1 MFGIAAFVKQTSMHA
16 RMQSLDPA
24 FKHLRKSGE
33 AGNVAN
39 RNFFL
44 SQQFGRTAGRNDV
57 DTLSFERAR
66 KFGDAAFIGN
76 GNECR
81 SEEHTSELQSPMYLV
96 CRLLLE
102 KNKNR

>member
-1 MFGIAAFVKQTSMHA
+1 MFGIAAFVKQTSVHA

-24 FKHLRKSGE
+24 LKHLRKSGE
-33 AGNVAN
+33 AGNVAD

-57 DTLSFERAR
+57 DTLSFESAR

-76 GNECR
+76 GNECSR
-81 SEEHTSELQSPMYLV
+81 HFHLVVKKSQELQRKKDATIV
-96 CRLLLE
+96 T
-102 KNKNR
+102 